1 MKKNKISDE
10 IFLLHILES
19 IERIEDFVKN
29 VSQEKFIR
37 DFKTHDATVWRIGVL
52 GEATKNLSKNL
63 KDRHKSIKWT
73 KIIDMRNIIIHEYFG
88 IDLKLTYKIVKEDVP
103 ILKKNIL
110 EILKEVK
117 VKKLI

>member
-19 IERIEDFVKN
+19 IDRIENFLKN
-29 VSQEKFIR
+29 ISQEKFIQ

-63 KDRHKSIKWT
+63 KDKHKHIKWRE
-73 KIIDMRNIIIHEYFG
+73 IIAMRNKITHEYFG
-88 IDLKLTYKIVKEDVP
+88 IDLKLTYKIVKEDIPV
-103 ILKKNIL
+103 LKKNIL
-110 EILKEVK
+110 EILKELK
-117 VKKLI
+117 VRKLI